1 MRPAYF
7 IGSIPVH
14 GRISLAPMDG
24 ISDFPFRFICKQ
36 MGSALSISEFINA
49 MDAPKKLNDFSRR
62 TTFCEFERPFGL
74 QVYGATLQEILAAA
88 RELENLHPDFI
99 DLNLGCSVRR
109 IVGRGAGAG
118 LLKQPKEIKRIINGL
133 TRSLS
138 RPLTVKMRL
147 GWDDAQS
154 NFLEIAK
161 IAQEEGACMISA
173 HARRRDQSW
182 NEPADWSAI
191 AEIKNA
197 LSIPVIGNGD
207 IRTHGDID
215 RMLRETNCDGVMIGR
230 AALGNPWLFS
240 QQPKESLSAEQIRS
254 TVKQHWLLMLAYYGR
269 QEAVVRF
276 KKHLKAYLS
285 CQQFSHI
292 NLQKLLQSNNPIG
305 VIL

>member
-1 MRPAYF
+1 MHPAYF
-7 IGSIPVH
+7 IGSIPIH

-49 MDAPKKLNDFSRR
+49 MDVPQELNDFSRR
-62 TTFCEFERPFGL
+62 TTFSKFERPFGL
-74 QVYGATLQEILAAA
+74 QIYGAKLQEILGAAKV
-88 RELENLHPDFI
+88 LENLDPDFI

-118 LLKQPKEIKRIINGL
+118 LLKQPQEIKRIINGL

-138 RPLTVKMRL
+138 IPLTVKMRL

-154 NFLEIAK
+154 NFLEVAK
-161 IAQEEGACMISA
+161 IAQGEGACMISV

-197 LSIPVIGNGD
+197 LNIPVVGNGD
-207 IRTHGDID
+207 IRTHEDIQ
-215 RMLRETNCDGVMIGR
+215 RMLRETYCDGVMIGR

-240 QQPKESLSAEQIRS
+240 TQPKESINAEQILL
-254 TVKQHWLLMLAYYGR
+254 TVKQHWLLMLAYYGS
-269 QEAVVRF
+269 QEAVIRF

>member
-1 MRPAYF
+1 
-7 IGSIPVH
+7 
-14 GRISLAPMDG
+14 MDG

-49 MDAPKKLNDFSRR
+49 MDVPQKLNDFSRR

-88 RELENLHPDFI
+88 RDLEKLHPDFI
-99 DLNLGCSVRR
+99 DINLGCSVRR
-109 IVGRGAGAG
+109 IVSRGAGAG
-118 LLKQPKEIKRIINGL
+118 LLKQPQEIKRIINGL

-138 RPLTVKMRL
+138 IPLTVKMRL
-147 GWDDAQS
+147 GWDDTQS

-161 IAQEEGACMISA
+161 IAQDEGASMISV

-182 NEPADWSAI
+182 NEPADWTAI
-191 AEIKNA
+191 TEMKNA
-197 LSIPVIGNGD
+197 LTIPIIGNGD
-207 IRTHGDID
+207 VRTHEDIQ
-215 RMLRETNCDGVMIGR
+215 RMLRDTNCDGVMIGR